1 MKKENKKKIKLKE
14 IILPNKKFNYFVA
27 SIILLG
33 IISGS
38 IFLMLSTTLDKNSV
52 IKTITAFFT
61 SISKNT
67 IDNGL
72 AFKNSL
78 IINYLFTGLI
88 FIFGLS
94 MIGVVFNI
102 FIAYLKGFL
111 VGFSIAS
118 IFLSYKLKGFLA
130 VLLYTFPSQILN
142 LLTVFLLS
150 IYSIMFSSYCFK
162 IIFAKKKTH
171 QRMLKKY
178 LVILM
183 FCIILSFISSI
194 LEVYLFPKILKLFI
208 SLYVK

>member
-78 IINYLFTGLI
+78 IINYLFIGLI

-150 IYSIMFSSYCFK
+150 IYSIMFSRYCFK
-162 IIFAKKKTH
+162 IIF
-171 QRMLKKY
+171 
-178 LVILM
+178 
-183 FCIILSFISSI
+183 
-194 LEVYLFPKILKLFI
+194 
-208 SLYVK
+208 

>member
-78 IINYLFTGLI
+78 IINYLFIGLI

-102 FIAYLKGFL
+102 FIAYL
-111 VGFSIAS
+111 
-118 IFLSYKLKGFLA
+118 
-130 VLLYTFPSQILN
+130 N

-150 IYSIMFSSYCFK
+150 IYSIMFTSYCFK
-162 IIFAKKKTH
+162 IIFAKKKIH